1 LRLVGDHWSSVGF
14 FKLDVEKGKGG
25 RGRKSECSICLFL
38 PLQFHLLTLVSH
50 LFPLTSFLSPL
61 SCYLC
66 GAETKM
72 VQVKNALITALQL
85 KGTPLGEKRREEMG
99 CDGIGGDGVERD
111 GRRWDGTG

>member
-1 LRLVGDHWSSVGF
+1 
-14 FKLDVEKGKGG
+14 
-25 RGRKSECSICLFL
+25 
-38 PLQFHLLTLVSH
+38 
-50 LFPLTSFLSPL
+50 
-61 SCYLC
+61 
-66 GAETKM
+66 M